1 MSFMRRVLFYLVI
14 TIFVASLGFSIPAQA
29 LASQS
34 PSTIPDVS
42 WPNCKENLS
51 NDQATGIV
59 GVGGGLD
66 FHANACLY
74 QESRLF
80 STYALYL
87 NTGYPGTSYGLKYQ
101 NTPINCV
108 NEDNLCLAY
117 NYGYNAARYFIRY
130 ASANSVHSYRWWLD
144 VETDNSWTNNIFQ
157 NRANLIGMY
166 DAIKQFVPLSRV
178 GFYSYPGQWNEITGN
193 WRTGTDVWS
202 ATGTS
207 SLQTAMSGC
216 QHSSFTLGP
225 TLLTQYTT
233 QLDHNYICNP
243 SYLSTIQI

>member
-87 NTGYPGTSYGLKYQ
+87 NTGYPGTSYG
-101 NTPINCV
+101 
-108 NEDNLCLAY
+108 
-117 NYGYNAARYFIRY
+117 YNAARYFIRY

-193 WRTGTDVWS
+193 WRNGTDVWS

-233 QLDHNYICNP
+233 QLDHNYIHLT
-243 SYLSTIQI
+243 LSTIQI